1 MTRAEQITAEQIINS
16 RTEHKENVNVM
27 ISLDKGLQAR
37 VVNPPKSP
45 NVKLEISGDA

>member
-16 RTEHKENVNVM
+16 RTEHEETVNVR

-37 VVNPPKSP
+37 AVNPPKSP
-45 NVKLEISGDA
+45 NVRLEISGDA